1 MTLKRHFQL
10 VPPLLIAAAFALATA
25 APAQQT
31 PAAQKPA
38 PAAAKPAPAKPAA
51 ATPAKPAAATPA
63 AAKPAAAAPAA
74 PKPAVASPT
83 AQATLLGQYGDWG
96 AYSATPGGR
105 KVCFALSKPTSSVD
119 NPPNRRT
126 AANAVYM
133 FISSRP
139 SEKVKDEVSMLVSG
153 YQLKPN
159 TDASLSVG
167 AAPFAM
173 YTQNDGAWVK
183 NAADETKLVAAMR
196 SSSDLVVKAQTSRGT
211 QTTDTFSLK
220 GIAQALDRVAQECK

>member
-1 MTLKRHFQL
+1 MTLKRYFQL
-10 VPPLLIAAAFALATA
+10 VPPLLIAAAS
-25 APAQQT
+25 PGPSRRSPSSRPRAQ
-31 PAAQKPA
+31 AGGARR
-38 PAAAKPAPAKPAA
+38 AK
-51 ATPAKPAAATPA
+51 
-63 AAKPAAAAPAA
+63 AAAAPAA
-74 PKPAVASPT
+74 PKPAAASPT

-96 AYSATPGGR
+96 AYTATPGGR

-126 AANAVYM
+126 AANPVYM

-139 SEKVKDEVSMLVSG
+139 SEKVKDEVSMLVTG

-159 TDASLSVG
+159 TDASLAIG
-167 AAPFAM
+167 TTPFAM

-183 NAADETKLVAAMR
+183 NAADETRLVDAMR
-196 SSSDLVVKAQTSRGT
+196 KGSDLVVKATTSRGT

-220 GIAQALDRVAQECK
+220 GIAQALDRVGQECK

>member
-1 MTLKRHFQL
+1 MIPKQCVLL
-10 VPPLLIAAAFALATA
+10 VAPLLIAAPLALSIEALAQH
-25 APAQQT
+25 P

-38 PAAAKPAPAKPAA
+38 AAAP
-51 ATPAKPAAATPA
+51 
-63 AAKPAAAAPAA
+63 KPAAAAA
-74 PKPAVASPT
+74 PSPT
-83 AQATLLGQYGDWG
+83 AQATLLGQFGDWG
-96 AYSATPGGR
+96 AYTATPGGR

-133 FISSRP
+133 FVSSRP
-139 SEKVKDEVSMLVSG
+139 SDKVKDEVSMLVTG

-167 AAPFAM
+167 NTPFAM

-183 NAADETKLVAAMR
+183 NASDETKLLDAMR
-196 SSSDLVVKAQTSRGT
+196 KGSEVVIKATTSRGT

-220 GIAQALDRVAQECK
+220 GVGQALEKIAQECR